1 VSGTAR
7 ATALT
12 DGFQAAFIGA
22 AAVAL
27 VGILV
32 ALVVVRRPDL
42 VAAPEAVEEAPALEA
57 A

>member
-1 VSGTAR
+1 
-7 ATALT
+7 LT

-22 AAVAL
+22 AAIAL

-32 ALVVVRRPDL
+32 ALVVVRNEDL
-42 VAAPEAVEEAPALEA
+42 VEAPVEAEPALEA